1 MHQIQAT
8 LATINAALDDATEAN
23 PVFLA
28 TPDKAEALARLEQIT
43 ARVAELRLRV
53 IASAQDLAE
62 EVGARDVAAWLIAQ
76 QRVESP
82 AAHATLRLAR
92 ELEGRPVVRAR
103 LARGAFSLEHAR
115 VILHGL
121 EDLPDD
127 LDPEILT
134 HAEATLCDLAG
145 KHRPKDLRRLTSH
158 LLEVIAPDIAEAA
171 EAAAIQRLEEQ
182 AQARA
187 TLSIT
192 DQGDGTTRIHG
203 IVPETVGHRLRTY
216 LQAYTQ
222 PRVAA
227 LEADGRVQ
235 PRSRLLAH
243 AFAQLLEN
251 TDPTRLPAHG
261 GDATTVVVTMT
272 LDQLQAD
279 LGVAWLDDGT
289 PISTGETRRLA
300 CTAGIIPAVLGGNS
314 EPLDLG
320 RTRRLFT
327 GPQRKA
333 LALRDKHCRAEGCTV
348 PTTWCDAHHDQPWS
362 TGGHTDLKHGSLL
375 CGHHH
380 RRAHDPTYETIR
392 LPDGRYR
399 FQHRARRGGVGRHRR
414 RLTLGA

>member
-1 MHQIQAT
+1 MVSIHQIQAA
-8 LATINAALDDATEAN
+8 LATIAAALDDATDAD

-28 TPDKAEALARLEQIT
+28 TADKADVLARLEQIT

-53 IASAQDLAE
+53 IASAQDVAE
-62 EVGARDVAAWLIAQ
+62 EVSARDVAAWLVAQ
-76 QRVESP
+76 HRVESP

-92 ELEGRPVVRAR
+92 ELEGRPVVRAG

-115 VILHGL
+115 VILRGL
-121 EDLPDD
+121 DDLPDD
-127 LDPEILT
+127 LP
-134 HAEATLCDLAG
+134 AEVLARAEVTLCDLASE
-145 KHRPKDLRRLTSH
+145 HRPKDLRRLASH
-158 LLEVIAPDIAEAA
+158 LLEVVAPEVAEAA
-171 EAAAIQRLEEQ
+171 EAAAIRRLEET
-182 AQARA
+182 ANAKA
-187 TLSIT
+187 CLSIT

-227 LEADGRVQ
+227 LEADGRVP

-272 LDQLQAD
+272 LDQLRAG
-279 LGVAWLDDGT
+279 LGVAWLEDGT

-327 GPQRKA
+327 PSQRKA
-333 LALRDKHCRAEGCTV
+333 LALRDKHCRAEGCAV

-362 TGGHTDLKHGSLL
+362 HGGHTDLAHGSLL

-380 RRAHDPTYETIR
+380 RRAHDPTYQTTR

-399 FQHRARRGGVGRHRR
+399 FRRKARALVR
-414 RLTLGA
+414 ASP

>member
-1 MHQIQAT
+1 MHQIQTA
-8 LATINAALDDATEAN
+8 LATITAALDQATDAN
-23 PVFLA
+23 PVFLG
-28 TPDKAEALARLEQIT
+28 TNDKKDVLAALMRSRTRLEELYL
-43 ARVAELRLRV
+43 RVVASADDVAAEL
-53 IASAQDLAE
+53 
-62 EVGARDVAAWLIAQ
+62 GARDVAAWLTAQ
-76 QRVESP
+76 HRVESP
-82 AAHATLRLAR
+82 AAHTTLRLAR
-92 ELEGRPVVRAR
+92 ELEARPVVRAR
-103 LARGAFSLEHAR
+103 LAQGRFSLEHAR
-115 VILHGL
+115 VILRGL
-121 EDLPDD
+121 DDLPDD
-127 LDPEILT
+127 LP
-134 HAEATLCDLAG
+134 AEVLARAEVTLCDLANE
-145 KHRPKDLRRLTSH
+145 HRPKDLRRVASH

-182 AQARA
+182 AHARA

-192 DQGDGTTRIHG
+192 DLGDGTTRIHG
-203 IVPETVGHRLRTY
+203 IVPEVVGHRLRTY

-222 PRVAA
+222 PRIAA

-272 LDQLQAD
+272 LDQLRAG
-279 LGVAWLDDGT
+279 LGVGWLDDGT

-327 GPQRKA
+327 PTQRKA
-333 LALRDKHCRAEGCTV
+333 LALRDKHCRTEGCTV
-348 PTTWCDAHHDQPWS
+348 PAAWCDAHHDQPWS
-362 TGGHTDLKHGSLL
+362 TGGHTDLNHGSLL

-380 RRAHDPTYETIR
+380 RRAHDPTYQTTR

-399 FQHRARRGGVGRHRR
+399 FQHRTGTVLRR
-414 RLTLGA
+414 

>member
-1 MHQIQAT
+1 M
-8 LATINAALDDATEAN
+8 LAALMRSR
-23 PVFLA
+23 
-28 TPDKAEALARLEQIT
+28 ARLE
-43 ARVAELRLRV
+43 ELYLRV
-53 IASAQDLAE
+53 IASADDVAD

-82 AAHATLRLAR
+82 AAHAALRLAR
-92 ELEGRPVVRAR
+92 ELEARPVVRAR
-103 LARGAFSLEHAR
+103 LAQGRFSLEHAR
-115 VILHGL
+115 VILRGL

-127 LDPEILT
+127 LDPEILAQ
-134 HAEATLCDLAG
+134 AEVTLCDLARE
-145 KHRPKDLRRLTSH
+145 HRPKDLRRLASH
-158 LLEVIAPDIAEAA
+158 LLAVVAPDVAEAA
-171 EAAAIQRLEEQ
+171 EAAAIQRLEET
-182 AQARA
+182 ANAKA

-203 IVPETVGHRLRTY
+203 IVPEVVGHRLRTY

-272 LDQLQAD
+272 LDQLRAG

-327 GPQRKA
+327 PTQRKA

-348 PTTWCDAHHDQPWS
+348 PAPWCDAHHDQPWS
-362 TGGHTDLKHGSLL
+362 HGGHTNLAHGSLL

-380 RRAHDPTYETIR
+380 RRGHDPTYETTR

-399 FQHRARRGGVGRHRR
+399 FQRRAGFAD
-414 RLTLGA
+414 RLTEAQGAR